1 MEENNI
7 KIVQLTKGMPLSQTA
22 PPFSLIDSFVNL
34 PRHCLFHF

>member
-1 MEENNI
+1 
-7 KIVQLTKGMPLSQTA
+7 MPLSQTA